1 MKTQIDHLVVMAAS
15 LEQGVQW
22 CEDTLGIT
30 PGPGGEHEKYGT
42 HNRLFKIATP
52 QFPLAYFEI
61 IAINPQAVIP
71 KRAQVPRW
79 FDMDDAALQKAVAQG
94 PRLVH
99 FVSSTEDVKAAR
111 HVLRT
116 QGIER
121 GQVVHAS
128 RKSSK
133 GTINWQI
140 TVREDG
146 ERLFNGCLPTLIQW
160 GKPDATE
167 PLRLHPRN
175 SLPRSGVTLQ
185 SLTVSHPSGAKLQ
198 AAFDAIGLANIAIE
212 TGPANL
218 VASLQ
223 TPKGLVQLQ
232 SLGI

>member
-1 MKTQIDHLVVMAAS
+1 MAAS

-61 IAINPQAVIP
+61 IAINPAAVIP

-94 PRLVH
+94 PRLIH

-133 GTINWQI
+133 GTLNWQI

-160 GKPDATE
+160 GKPEATE

-175 SLPRSGVTLQ
+175 SLPRSGVSLQ
-185 SLTVSHPSGAKLQ
+185 SRAVTHPSADKLQ
-198 AAFDAIGLANIAIE
+198 AAYEALGLAGVALA
-212 TGPANL
+212 TGPADL
-218 VASLQ
+218 VATLK
-223 TPKGLVQLQ
+223 TPKGTVLLHSHGV
-232 SLGI
+232 SRFPV

>member
-15 LEQGVQW
+15 LDEGVQW

-42 HNRLFKIATP
+42 HNRLFKIASP
-52 QFPLAYFEI
+52 EFPLAYFEI
-61 IAINPQAVIP
+61 IAINPLAVIP

-79 FDMDDAALQKAVAQG
+79 FDMDNPTLQKAVTQG

-133 GTINWQI
+133 GTLNWQI

-160 GKPDATE
+160 GKPEATD

-185 SLTVSHPSGAKLQ
+185 SLTVSHPSGVKLQ

>member
-1 MKTQIDHLVVMAAS
+1 
-15 LEQGVQW
+15 
-22 CEDTLGIT
+22 
-30 PGPGGEHEKYGT
+30 
-42 HNRLFKIATP
+42 
-52 QFPLAYFEI
+52 
-61 IAINPQAVIP
+61 VIP

-79 FDMDDAALQKAVAQG
+79 FDMDDAAVQKAVAQG
-94 PRLVH
+94 PRLIH

-133 GTINWQI
+133 GTLNWQI

-146 ERLFNGCLPTLIQW
+146 DRLFNGCMPTLIQW
-160 GKPDATE
+160 GKPEATD

-185 SLTVSHPSGAKLQ
+185 SLTVSHPSGEKLQ
-198 AAFDAIGLANIAIE
+198 AAYEAIGLAGIAIE

-218 VASLQ
+218 VANLK

>member
-15 LEQGVQW
+15 LDQGVQW

-30 PGPGGEHEKYGT
+30 PSPGGEHEKYGT
-42 HNRLFKIATP
+42 HNRLFKIASP

-61 IAINPQAVIP
+61 IAINPLAVIP

-79 FDMDDAALQKAVAQG
+79 FDMDNPTLQKAVAQD
-94 PRLVH
+94 PRLIH

-133 GTINWQI
+133 GTLNWQI

-160 GKPDATE
+160 GKPEATD

-198 AAFDAIGLANIAIE
+198 AAFDAIGLAHIAIE

-218 VASLQ
+218 VANLQ

>member
-1 MKTQIDHLVVMAAS
+1 MKTQIDHLVVMGAS

-61 IAINPQAVIP
+61 IAINPAAVIP

-79 FDMDDAALQKAVAQG
+79 FDMDDAALQKAVTQG

-133 GTINWQI
+133 GTLNWQI

-160 GKPDATE
+160 GKPEATE

-198 AAFDAIGLANIAIE
+198 AAFDAIGLADIAIE

-223 TPKGLVQLQ
+223 TPKGLVQLE

>member
-61 IAINPQAVIP
+61 IAINPAAVIP

-94 PRLVH
+94 PRLIH

-111 HVLRT
+111 HLLRT

-133 GTINWQI
+133 GTLNWQI

-160 GKPDATE
+160 GKPEATE

-198 AAFDAIGLANIAIE
+198 AAFDAIGLADIAIE

-223 TPKGLVQLQ
+223 TPKGLVQLE

>member
-15 LEQGVQW
+15 LDDGVQW
-22 CEDTLGIT
+22 CEDTMGIT

-42 HNRLFKIATP
+42 HNRLFKIASP

-61 IAINPQAVIP
+61 IAINPLAVIP
-71 KRAQVPRW
+71 KRAQVTRW
-79 FDMDDAALQKAVAQG
+79 FDMDNLTLQKAVAQG

-111 HVLRT
+111 HVLRK

-128 RKSSK
+128 RQSSK
-133 GTINWQI
+133 GTLNWQI

-198 AAFDAIGLANIAIE
+198 AAFDAIGLAHIAIE

>member
-15 LEQGVQW
+15 LDEGVQW

-42 HNRLFKIATP
+42 HNRLFKIASP
-52 QFPLAYFEI
+52 EYPLAYFEI
-61 IAINPQAVIP
+61 IAINPAAVIP
-71 KRAQVPRW
+71 KRARVARW
-79 FDMDDAALQKAVAQG
+79 FDMDDTALQKAVAQG
-94 PRLVH
+94 PRLIH

-121 GQVVHAS
+121 GQIVHAS
-128 RKSSK
+128 RKSGK
-133 GTINWQI
+133 GMIHWQI

-160 GKPDATE
+160 GKPEATD

-198 AAFDAIGLANIAIE
+198 TAFDALGLSGI
-212 TGPANL
+212 TVQSGPANL

-232 SLGI
+232 SQGI

>member
-15 LEQGVQW
+15 LDQGVQW

-42 HNRLFKIATP
+42 HNRLFKIASP

-99 FVSSTEDVKAAR
+99 FVSSTDDVKAAR

-133 GTINWQI
+133 GTLNWQI

-185 SLTVSHPSGAKLQ
+185 SLMVSHPSGAKLQ
-198 AAFDAIGLANIAIE
+198 AAFDAIGLADIAIE

>member
-15 LEQGVQW
+15 LDQGVQW
-22 CEDTLGIT
+22 CEDTLGIN

-61 IAINPQAVIP
+61 IAINPAAVIP

-99 FVSSTEDVKAAR
+99 FVSSTDDVKAAR

-133 GTINWQI
+133 GTLNWQI

-198 AAFDAIGLANIAIE
+198 AAFDAIGLADIAIE

>member
-15 LEQGVQW
+15 LDEGVQW

-42 HNRLFKIATP
+42 HNRLFKIASP

-61 IAINPQAVIP
+61 IAINPLAVIP
-71 KRAQVPRW
+71 KRAQVTRW
-79 FDMDDAALQKAVAQG
+79 FDMDNPTLQKAVTQG

-133 GTINWQI
+133 GTLNWQI

-160 GKPDATE
+160 GKPEATD

-175 SLPRSGVTLQ
+175 SQPRSGVTLQ
-185 SLTVSHPSGAKLQ
+185 SLTVSHPSGVKLQ

>member
-1 MKTQIDHLVVMAAS
+1 
-15 LEQGVQW
+15 VQW
-22 CEDTLGIT
+22 CEDTLGIS

-42 HNRLFKIATP
+42 HNRLFKIASP

-61 IAINPQAVIP
+61 IAINPAAVIP

-79 FDMDDAALQKAVAQG
+79 FDMDDAAVQKAVAQS
-94 PRLVH
+94 PRLIH

-111 HVLRT
+111 HLLRT

-121 GQVVHAS
+121 GQVVQAS
-128 RKSSK
+128 RKSRK
-133 GTINWQI
+133 GTLNWQI

-160 GKPDATE
+160 GKPEATD

-185 SLTVSHPSGAKLQ
+185 GLTVSHPSGAKLQ
-198 AAFDAIGLANIAIE
+198 AAFDAIGLADIAIE

>member
-22 CEDTLGIT
+22 CEDILGIT

-61 IAINPQAVIP
+61 IAINPAAVIP

-94 PRLVH
+94 PRLIH

-111 HVLRT
+111 HLLRT

-133 GTINWQI
+133 GTLNWQI

-160 GKPDATE
+160 GKPEATD

-198 AAFDAIGLANIAIE
+198 AAFDALGLADIAIE

-223 TPKGLVQLQ
+223 TPKGLVQLE

>member
-15 LEQGVQW
+15 LDQGVQW

-61 IAINPQAVIP
+61 IAINPAAVIP
-71 KRAQVPRW
+71 KRDQVPRW
-79 FDMDDAALQKAVAQG
+79 FDMDDAAVQKAVAQG
-94 PRLVH
+94 PRLIH

-111 HVLRT
+111 HLLRT

-133 GTINWQI
+133 GTLNWQI

-160 GKPDATE
+160 GKPEATE

-185 SLTVSHPSGAKLQ
+185 SLTVSHLSGVKLQ
-198 AAFDAIGLANIAIE
+198 TAFDAIGLADIAIE

>member
-15 LEQGVQW
+15 LDQGVQW

-42 HNRLFKIATP
+42 HNRLFKIASP

-133 GTINWQI
+133 GTLNWQI

-160 GKPDATE
+160 GKPEATE

-185 SLTVSHPSGAKLQ
+185 SLTVNHPSGVKLQ
-198 AAFDAIGLANIAIE
+198 TAFDAIGLTDIAIE

>member
-15 LEQGVQW
+15 LDQGVQW
-22 CEDTLGIT
+22 CEETLGIV
-30 PGPGGEHEKYGT
+30 PVPGGEHEKYGT
-42 HNRLFKIATP
+42 HNCLFKIASP

-61 IAINPQAVIP
+61 IAINPAAVIP

-79 FDMDDAALQKAVAQG
+79 FDMDAAAVQKAVAQG
-94 PRLVH
+94 PRLIH
-99 FVSSTEDVKAAR
+99 FVSSTQDVKAAR
-111 HVLRT
+111 HLLRT

-133 GTINWQI
+133 GTLNWQI

-160 GKPDATE
+160 GKPEATD

-185 SLTVSHPSGAKLQ
+185 SLTLSHPSSDKLQ
-198 AAFDAIGLANIAIE
+198 AAFEAIGLTSIAIK

-223 TPKGLVQLQ
+223 TPKGLVTLQ

>member
-15 LEQGVQW
+15 LDQGVQW

-42 HNRLFKIATP
+42 HNRLFKIASP

-61 IAINPQAVIP
+61 IAINPAAVIP

-94 PRLVH
+94 PRLIH

-133 GTINWQI
+133 GTLNWQI

-160 GKPDATE
+160 GKPEATD

-185 SLTVSHPSGAKLQ
+185 SLTVSHPSGAKLKT
-198 AAFDAIGLANIAIE
+198 AFDAIGLADIAIE

-218 VASLQ
+218 IAHLQ

-232 SLGI
+232 SLGL

>member
-15 LEQGVQW
+15 LDQGVQW

-42 HNRLFKIATP
+42 HNRLFKIASP

-79 FDMDDAALQKAVAQG
+79 FDMDNAALQKAVAQG
-94 PRLVH
+94 PRLIH

-133 GTINWQI
+133 GTLNWQI

-146 ERLFNGCLPTLIQW
+146 DRLFNGCMPTLIQW
-160 GKPDATE
+160 GKPEATD

-185 SLTVSHPSGAKLQ
+185 SLTVSHPSGEKLQ
-198 AAFDAIGLANIAIE
+198 AAYEAIGLAGIAIE

-218 VASLQ
+218 VANLQ
-223 TPKGLVQLQ
+223 TPKGLVQMQ

>member
-15 LEQGVQW
+15 LDQGVQW
-22 CEDTLGIT
+22 CEDTMGIT

-42 HNRLFKIATP
+42 HNRLFKIASP

-61 IAINPQAVIP
+61 IAINPLAVIP

-79 FDMDDAALQKAVAQG
+79 FDMDNPTLQKAVAQG

-133 GTINWQI
+133 GTLNWQI

-160 GKPDATE
+160 GKPDATD

-218 VASLQ
+218 VACLQ

>member
-1 MKTQIDHLVVMAAS
+1 
-15 LEQGVQW
+15 
-22 CEDTLGIT
+22 
-30 PGPGGEHEKYGT
+30 
-42 HNRLFKIATP
+42 
-52 QFPLAYFEI
+52 
-61 IAINPQAVIP
+61 
-71 KRAQVPRW
+71 
-79 FDMDDAALQKAVAQG
+79 MDDAALQKAVAQG
-94 PRLVH
+94 PRLIH

-111 HVLRT
+111 HLLRT

-133 GTINWQI
+133 GTLNWQI

-160 GKPDATE
+160 GKPEATE

-198 AAFDAIGLANIAIE
+198 TAFDALGLADIAIE

>member
-1 MKTQIDHLVVMAAS
+1 MKTQIDHLVVMASS
-15 LEQGVQW
+15 LDQGVQW

-61 IAINPQAVIP
+61 IAINPAAVIP

-94 PRLVH
+94 PRLIH

-116 QGIER
+116 QGVER

-128 RKSSK
+128 RKSRK
-133 GTINWQI
+133 GTLNWQI

-160 GKPDATE
+160 GKPEATD

-198 AAFDAIGLANIAIE
+198 AAFDAIGLTDIAIE

-218 VASLQ
+218 VANLQ